1 MDNKISSA
9 MPPQAASTPTPGAS
23 GKRGAQTA
31 AADAAPVAADNLAL
45 TDSARAMQEAASA
58 QASASPSFDAAKVA
72 SVRAAIANDSYSVD
86 AGRIADKLVAMER
99 QMGGHGKG

>member
-1 MDNKISSA
+1 MDTKISSA
-9 MPPQAASTPTPGAS
+9 MPPQAASTPTPSAS

-31 AADAAPVAADNLAL
+31 AADNLAL

-72 SVRAAIANDSYSVD
+72 SVRAAIANGSYSVD

-99 QMGGHGKG
+99 QMGGHGKD